1 MLKQLY
7 DGIVDICY
15 IWWEEMKQV
24 FHDEGHILVV
34 AEKYQTGFDEPLLH
48 TMIVD
53 KKLRGVKAVQTLSR
67 LNRTHPDKEDTLIID
82 FINTKDDIQKAFQPF
97 YQETYLSQEINTDLI
112 YKTQKMLHTFK
123 VYDEDDIRNVTSIY
137 FDEDKRKANKTQA
150 AITNALLP
158 VQHRYNDLNQEQR
171 YQFRKTCRT
180 FVKWYGYISQITRM
194 FDKDLHNE
202 YVFCSYLAKI
212 IPPDPATPFDLGNKV
227 KLEYYNL
234 EKTFEGSIAMEKNTA
249 GVYDPAKVKRPVK
262 MEETLSPLEQVIQK
276 INEQYMGEFTDGD
289 KVMITALHEKLK
301 NNKKLVKAAK
311 SDGQQIFEKNIFPQL
326 FDEAAQEAYMEST
339 ETYTKLFEDA
349 AKYKAIMSALA
360 HAMFDELKMANV

>member
-1 MLKQLY
+1 MFAGETGLTLEDLGFASGNPASSDAIKAAHENLRLRARAAQRSFGSGFLNAGY
-7 DGIVDICY
+7 LAACLRDDTEYRRSQIYRTTPKWEPIFEPDAAALSGIGDAS
-15 IWWEEMKQV
+15 MKLQQS
-24 FHDEGHILVV
+24 F
-34 AEKYQTGFDEPLLH
+34 
-48 TMIVD
+48 
-53 KKLRGVKAVQTLSR
+53 
-67 LNRTHPDKEDTLIID
+67 PD
-82 FINTKDDIQKAFQPF
+82 
-97 YQETYLSQEINTDLI
+97 
-112 YKTQKMLHTFK
+112 
-123 VYDEDDIRNVTSIY
+123 Y